1 MLETE
6 LSHLVTQFSLQIV
19 ALVESVSQTRIQEAV
34 ANVAGLFPRRGPG
47 RPRKNG
53 LLEGSLA
60 LAPTLRKKAPK
71 QLCPV
76 PGCKNPAA
84 PVFGMVCK
92 DHKGV
97 PKAKIKEYRAARKAA
112 KVAGKGKAR
121 SAAKA
126 KPARPKRK
134 AKGSVR
140 AKAKTTRRKPTAKPA
155 AQSAAATETKSE

>member
-19 ALVESVSQTRIQEAV
+19 ALVESVSQARIQQAM
-34 ANVAGLFPRRGPG
+34 ANVTGLFPKRGPG

-92 DHKGV
+92 EHKDV
-97 PKAKIKEYRAARKAA
+97 PKGKIKEYRAARKAA
-112 KVAGKGKAR
+112 KVAGKAKDRAKPGPKTKR
-121 SAAKA
+121 QAKA
-126 KPARPKRK
+126 PARAKRK
-134 AKGSVR
+134 
-140 AKAKTTRRKPTAKPA
+140 TAKRRRA
-155 AQSAAATETKSE
+155 ALKRETQAAASSEAKSE